1 MPETRKIYSLTQL
14 NQSFEKHIWET
25 FSKRDFWITAELIK
39 INQKSGHFY
48 IELADSI
55 NDSTTA
61 RSFATIWASTYR
73 TIVEEIGLNEV
84 LGILQPGNKVLIN
97 VKIEFHTIYGLKL
110 KIRGIDPAYSYGEI
124 ERKRQ
129 EVIKRLKKEEI
140 FDLQKKLRLPT
151 IIKRIALIGSPNTSG
166 YRDFQQELLINHDFD
181 KFAIK
186 EFPVRVQGDAAVKEI
201 VAAIKDA
208 NLHDADVIVI
218 LRGGGSKMDL
228 ALFDDYEISKAICNS
243 RLPVLTGIGHENDE
257 VVADLVARVTFIT
270 PTAVAR
276 HIHYAISSF
285 KEIMRELHDKSIQM
299 SLQLLS
305 ESKEEFTHYNNYLSH
320 YSRELIH
327 YWRSTFQEKEYEIVQ
342 KSRTLL
348 YEGKDALAVLS
359 HRTSSQL
366 QGLVQQEGSQLE
378 RMLDR
383 ISDFAQQKIEREKE
397 VNLNQVLSSVHLL
410 SQQIIDRER
419 IVFGNQEEL
428 LALLNPLKIL
438 ESGYTIS
445 TIDDED
451 IKNIEVK
458 IGDEMK
464 TLSSNYLITSKVV
477 SKKDIKHEDN

>member
-1 MPETRKIYSLTQL
+1 MSEQRKIYSLTQL

-129 EVIKRLKKEEI
+129 EVIKRLKKEAI
-140 FDLQKKLRLPT
+140 FDLQKQLRLPT

-166 YRDFQQELLINHDFD
+166 YLDFQKELLVNHDFD
-181 KFAIK
+181 KFTIK

-348 YEGKDALAVLS
+348 YEGKDALAILS

-366 QGLVQQEGSQLE
+366 QRLVQQEGSQLE

-383 ISDFAQQKIEREKE
+383 VSDFAQQKIEREKE
-397 VNLNQVLSSVHLL
+397 VNLNQVLSSVQLL

-445 TIDDED
+445 TIDDQD
-451 IKNIEVK
+451 VKNIAVK

-477 SKKDIKHEDN
+477 SKKDIKHENN

>member
-1 MPETRKIYSLTQL
+1 MPEQRKIYSLTQL
-14 NQSFEKHIWET
+14 NQSFEKHIWEQ

-73 TIVEEIGLNEV
+73 TIVEEIGLNET

-140 FDLQKKLRLPT
+140 FDLQKQLRLPT

-166 YRDFQQELLINHDFD
+166 YLDFQKELLVNHDFD
-181 KFAIK
+181 KFVIK

-201 VAAIKDA
+201 VNAIKEA
-208 NLHDADVIVI
+208 NCHNADVIVI

-228 ALFDDYEISKAICNS
+228 ALFDDYEISKAICTS

-285 KEIMRELHDKSIQM
+285 KEIVRELNDKTIQIA
-299 SLQLLS
+299 LQLLG

-348 YEGKDALAVLS
+348 YDGKDTLAVLS

-366 QGLVQQEGSQLE
+366 QRLVQQEGSHLE
-378 RMLDR
+378 RFLDR
-383 ISDFAQQKIEREKE
+383 IGNLSQQYIEREKE
-397 VNLNQVLSSVHLL
+397 VNLNQILSSVQLL
-410 SQQIIDRER
+410 SQQIIDKER
-419 IVFGNQEEL
+419 MIYSNQEEL

-445 TIDDED
+445 TIKDQDV
-451 IKNIEVK
+451 KNIEVK
-458 IGDEMK
+458 IGEEMK

-477 SKKDIKHEDN
+477 SKKDIKHENN

>member
-1 MPETRKIYSLTQL
+1 MSEQRKIYSLTQL

-48 IELADSI
+48 IELADSS
-55 NDSTTA
+55 NDVTTA

-166 YRDFQQELLINHDFD
+166 FRDFQEELLVNHDFN

-186 EFPVRVQGDAAVKEI
+186 EFAVRVQGDAAVKEI

-208 NLHDADVIVI
+208 NSHDADVIVI

-276 HIHYAISSF
+276 HIQYGISSF
-285 KEIMRELHDKSIQM
+285 REIMRELHDKSIQM

-366 QGLVQQEGSQLE
+366 QRLVQQEGSQLE

-383 ISDFAQQKIEREKE
+383 VSDFAQQKIEREKE

-445 TIDDED
+445 TIDEQD

>member
-1 MPETRKIYSLTQL
+1 MSEERKVYSLTQL
-14 NQSFEKHIWET
+14 NQSFEKHIWEH
-25 FSKRDFWITAELIK
+25 FSSRDFWITAELIK

-55 NDSTTA
+55 NDQTSA
-61 RSFATIWASTYR
+61 RSFATIWASTYS
-73 TIVEEIGLNEV
+73 TIVTEIGLKETQ
-84 LGILQPGNKVLIN
+84 GILQPGNKVLIN

-110 KIRGIDPAYSYGEI
+110 KIRAIDPAYSYGEI

-129 EVIKRLKKEEI
+129 EVIKRLKKEEL
-140 FDLQKKLRLPT
+140 FDQQKRLRLPT

-166 YRDFQQELLINHDFD
+166 YRDFQNELLVNHDYN
-181 KFAIK
+181 KFVIK

-208 NLHDADVIVI
+208 NRHDADVIVI

-228 ALFDDYEISKAICNS
+228 ALFDDYEISKAICMS

-257 VVADLVARVTFIT
+257 VVADLVARITFIT

-305 ESKEEFTHYNNYLSH
+305 ESKEEFIHYNNYLSH
-320 YSRELIH
+320 HSRELIH
-327 YWRSTFQEKEYEIVQ
+327 YWRGTFQEKEYEILQ

-348 YEGKDALAVLS
+348 YEGKDDLAALS

-366 QGLVQQEGSQLE
+366 QRLVQQEGSFLE
-378 RMLDR
+378 RYLER
-383 ISDFAQQKIEREKE
+383 ISDLGQQQIEREKE
-397 VNLNQVLSSVHLL
+397 MNLNQILSSVQLL

-419 IVFGNQEEL
+419 IVFSNQEEL
-428 LALLNPLKIL
+428 LGLLNPLKIL

-445 TIDDED
+445 TIED
-451 IKNIEVK
+451 QDVKNREVK

-464 TLSSNYLITSKVV
+464 TLAFNYLITSKII
-477 SKKDIKHEDN
+477 SKKDIKHENN

>member
-1 MPETRKIYSLTQL
+1 MSEERKIYSLTQL
-14 NQSFEKHIWET
+14 NQSFEKHIWEQ
-25 FSKRDFWITAELIK
+25 FSQRDFWITAELIK

-48 IELADSI
+48 IELADST
-55 NDSTTA
+55 NDTTTA
-61 RSFATIWASTYR
+61 RSFATIWASTYS
-73 TIVEEIGLNEV
+73 TIVTDIGLKETQ
-84 LGILQPGNKVLIN
+84 GILQPGNKVLIN

-110 KIRGIDPAYSYGEI
+110 KIRAIDPAYSYGEI

-129 EVIKRLKKEEI
+129 EVIKRLKKEGI
-140 FDLQKKLRLPT
+140 FDQQKELRLPT

-166 YRDFQQELLINHDFD
+166 YRDFENELLVNHDFN
-181 KFAIK
+181 KFVIK

-208 NLHDADVIVI
+208 NRHDADVIVI

-243 RLPVLTGIGHENDE
+243 RLPVITGIGHENDE

-285 KEIMRELHDKSIQM
+285 KEIMRELNDKTIQM
-299 SLQLLS
+299 SLQLLG
-305 ESKEEFTHYNNYLSH
+305 ESKEEFTHFNNYLSH

-327 YWRSTFQEKEYEIVQ
+327 YWRSTFQEKEYEILQ

-366 QGLVQQEGSQLE
+366 QRLVQQEGSHLE
-378 RMLDR
+378 RYLDR
-383 ISDFAQQKIEREKE
+383 IGNLSQQKIEREKD
-397 VNLNQVLSSVHLL
+397 VNLNQMLSSVHVL

-419 IVFGNQEEL
+419 IVFSNQEEL

-445 TIDDED
+445 TIDDQD
-451 IKNIEVK
+451 VKNTEVK

-464 TLSSNYLITSKVV
+464 TLAFNYLITSKVV
-477 SKKDIKHEDN
+477 SKKEVKHEDN

>member
-1 MPETRKIYSLTQL
+1 MSEERKIYSLTQL
-14 NQSFEKHIWET
+14 NQSFEKHIWEQ
-25 FSKRDFWITAELIK
+25 FSQRDFWITAELIK

-48 IELADSI
+48 IELADSTS
-55 NDSTTA
+55 DTTTA
-61 RSFATIWASTYR
+61 RSFATIWASTYS
-73 TIVEEIGLNEV
+73 TIVTDIGLKETQ
-84 LGILQPGNKVLIN
+84 GILQPGNKVLIN

-110 KIRGIDPAYSYGEI
+110 KIRAIDPAYSYGEI

-129 EVIKRLKKEEI
+129 EVIKRLKKEGI
-140 FDLQKKLRLPT
+140 FDQQKELRLPT

-166 YRDFQQELLINHDFD
+166 YRDFQNELLVNHDFN
-181 KFAIK
+181 KFVIK

-208 NLHDADVIVI
+208 NRYDADVIVI

-243 RLPVLTGIGHENDE
+243 RLPVITGIGHENDE

-285 KEIMRELHDKSIQM
+285 KEIMRELNDKTIQM
-299 SLQLLS
+299 SLQLLG
-305 ESKEEFTHYNNYLSH
+305 ESKEEFTHFNNYLSH

-327 YWRSTFQEKEYEIVQ
+327 YWRSTFQEKEYEILQ

-366 QGLVQQEGSQLE
+366 QRLVQQEGSHLE
-378 RMLDR
+378 RYLDR
-383 ISDFAQQKIEREKE
+383 IGNLSQQKIEREKD
-397 VNLNQVLSSVHLL
+397 VNLNQMLSSVHVL

-419 IVFGNQEEL
+419 IVFSNQEEL

-445 TIDDED
+445 TIDDQD
-451 IKNIEVK
+451 VKNTEVK

-464 TLSSNYLITSKVV
+464 TLAYNYLITSKVV
-477 SKKDIKHEDN
+477 SKKEVKHEDN